1 MVLSTLII
9 QAKDDTS
16 IGKSDSVVNQNNT
29 KTWHKSILLSDF
41 FNLKGQKRK
50 PVASFILDEE
60 KPKESIFKKNLQISG
75 IARIISIYRNMDTY
89 YEDMITSEK
98 NFSFTDYP
106 VALSGAS
113 FLGGYPNLELN
124 VQSKITNDATV
135 NVGYSMSHGFS
146 GQTTND
152 AGKSLS
158 SLQNLRFGGKLN
170 TSVAKFN
177 LNVGS
182 VLWTK
187 LSRFT
192 LGQTEYRDDYFDR
205 LPWDWYRKSF
215 LRYEEYHGLGANV
228 GAQGGARSP
237 IMGFVGNID
246 IFPRSINITMVLGR
260 TNLTS
265 TDSRKTLGFPEMVY
279 GARVE
284 KNFFVKSIDARVGAN
299 FYTRRADT
307 DKSRGI
313 QDNNEL
319 YTVDGNIRIRKTK
332 FFTELAYGKINT
344 PHLRGGE
351 GFGGA
356 FRVDFDKRASP
367 VPFSIEVYR
376 IDKNIVSID
385 GSIINSNSA
394 VRGGG
399 YATEFIYDVTRII
412 NAAQEVGQYANNRMG
427 ISLNA
432 EKKFG
437 KLAFQ
442 FGTNMS
448 QEIENLSDTIS
459 MQHRMVS
466 FTRSRFRPWYQA
478 GGNYGR
484 IRSLWRRTYETMIIS
499 DDGSDYK
506 KGYNGVELLTKY
518 RVKFLTKDFVL
529 MNLTTFNSIQ
539 KNFSGVPVVTD
550 RAFARTLFTEITVA
564 CKLTNKYTIV
574 VNGGIERL
582 KGNNKTLANPDNG
595 NPTADAIG
603 VAADQHGET
612 YGIGVDYDFSSTAGL
627 HIRHRWFNHQDFNLV
642 LDKFKGSE
650 TMFELKLFF

>member
-1 MVLSTLII
+1 ML
-9 QAKDDTS
+9 QAKDEYTVS
-16 IGKSDSVVNQNNT
+16 PLTKSDSVSNQNEAKN
-29 KTWHKSILLSDF
+29 WHKSILLSDF

-50 PVASFILDEE
+50 PVVMYTLEDE
-60 KPKESIFKKNLQISG
+60 KPKESIFKKNLQVNG
-75 IARIISIYRNMDTY
+75 IARIITIYRNMDAY
-89 YEDMITSEK
+89 YNDMITSEK

-106 VALSGAS
+106 VALAGAS

-124 VQSKITNDATV
+124 IQSKVSNDASI
-135 NVGYSMSHGFS
+135 NVGYSMSHGFT

-152 AGKSLS
+152 AGKSLAT
-158 SLQNLRFGGKLN
+158 LQNLRFGGKLN

-192 LGQTEYRDDYFDR
+192 LGQAEYRDDYFDR

-215 LRYEEYHGLGANV
+215 LKYEEYHGLGANV

-246 IFPRSINITMVLGR
+246 IFPRSINVTMVLGR

-279 GARVE
+279 GMRVE
-284 KNFFVKSIDARVGAN
+284 KNFFVKKVDARIGAN

-307 DKSRGI
+307 DKSKGV

-319 YTVDGNIRIRKTK
+319 YTVDANVRVKKVK
-332 FFTELAYGKINT
+332 FFTELAYGRINT

-367 VPFSIEVYR
+367 VPFSIEYYHL
-376 IDKNIVSID
+376 DKNIVSID

-427 ISLNA
+427 VNLNA

-442 FGTNMS
+442 FGTNIS
-448 QEIENLSDTIS
+448 QELENLSDTIS
-459 MQHRMVS
+459 VQHRLAAFS
-466 FTRSRFRPWYQA
+466 RSRFRPWYQA

-484 IRSLWRRTYETMIIS
+484 IRSIWRRTYETLIIT
-499 DDGSDYK
+499 DEDNDYK
-506 KGYNGVELLTKY
+506 KGFNGVELLTKY
-518 RVKFLTKDFVL
+518 RFKFLTKDFVV
-529 MNLTTFNSIQ
+529 MNLTTLNSIQ
-539 KNFSGVPVVTD
+539 KGISPIPVFSD
-550 RAFARTLFTEITVA
+550 NAFARSHFSEITLA
-564 CKLTNKYTIV
+564 CKLTNKYTLV
-574 VNGGIERL
+574 LNGGIERL
-582 KGNNKTLANPDNG
+582 KGNNKTLTDPTNG
-595 NPTADAIG
+595 NPTSDASIG
-603 VAADQHGET
+603 KAANQRAET
-612 YGIGVDYDFSSTAGL
+612 YGVGIDYDFSSTAGL
-627 HIRHRWFNHQDFNLV
+627 HIRHRWFNHEDLNLI